1 MIRLMEKSFRGEPL
15 TIVLGDQVSKAAAKQ
30 QEQATSQ
37 LTQILD
43 VFGMKYDVVR
53 DRKQLNQKL
62 KREIGG
68 SNLILVGN
76 AKSNGIVQSLKKNI
90 IVRAN
95 GIGLAWK
102 EAMKTAGQSGAYVI
116 KHPYNQNRL
125 MIHYY
130 WNGDHLSANASESFM
145 EKILESLTLSND
157 LYQFY
162 ELDGNGKL
170 KASKKVE

>member
-1 MIRLMEKSFRGEPL
+1 
-15 TIVLGDQVSKAAAKQ
+15 
-30 QEQATSQ
+30 
-37 LTQILD
+37 
-43 VFGMKYDVVR
+43 
-53 DRKQLNQKL
+53 
-62 KREIGG
+62 
-68 SNLILVGN
+68 
-76 AKSNGIVQSLKKNI
+76 
-90 IVRAN
+90 
-95 GIGLAWK
+95 
-102 EAMKTAGQSGAYVI
+102 
-116 KHPYNQNRL
+116 